1 MPMSRPVNNHPAMI
15 KDLWMLKRNSPMMPP
30 RNPPMAAKI
39 AAMKVWQNVKVMLLP
54 FQMES
59 SKLRPAPI
67 RVPANMPLKAALKK
81 PSAVIERPIA
91 QPT

>member
-15 KDLWMLKRNSPMMPP
+15 RDLWMLKRNSPIMPP
-30 RNPPMAAKI
+30 RNPPMPAKI
-39 AAMKVWQNVKVMLLP
+39 AAIKVWQNVKVMLLP